1 MSSETVQCNVEHYS
15 VLGVNYVL
23 GLLTAIGVLEAYRL
37 TNQRL
42 YLAME
47 GLVALHFISVSFAM
61 AGCIVDSFTIYR
73 ISTVLGYFEM
83 ALFET
88 LVIYRFNV
96 FSQLVSTNVSF
107 LVVVGVLYWLVA
119 LTTVTSFLLGYRD
132 VFDVVNFMFAPM
144 SVVIELTTGVLSL
157 TVVLSAFRNVEQY
170 IVADPKLAGIIISR
184 SKRVVFLLVTMVLLI
199 VAMTVNSTLFG
210 AGSSLTSAINSALMM
225 LIGMSSVT
233 IYYYIV
239 EIIKFKAQVMTT
251 PKGKKAEPG
260 TGA

>member
-1 MSSETVQCNVEHYS
+1 MSEIVQCGVTHYS
-15 VLGVNYVL
+15 VLGVNYL
-23 GLLTAIGVLEAYRL
+23 FGLLTAIGVLEAYRH

-42 YLAME
+42 YLVME
-47 GLVALHFISVSFAM
+47 GLAALHFISVSFAVT
-61 AGCIVDSFTIYR
+61 GCILDSFTIYR
-73 ISTVLGYFEM
+73 ISTVIGYFEM

-96 FSQLVSTNVSF
+96 FSQLVSTNVKF
-107 LVVVGVLYWLVA
+107 LIVVGVLYWLVV
-119 LTTVTSFLLGYRD
+119 LTTVISFLLGYRD

-157 TVVLSAFRNVEQY
+157 SVVLSAFRNVEQY
-170 IVADPKLAGIIISR
+170 IVADPKLAGRIISR
-184 SKRVVFLLVTMVLLI
+184 SKRVVILLVLMVSLI
-199 VAMTVNSTLFG
+199 AAMTINSTLYG

-239 EIIKFKAQVMTT
+239 EIIKFKAQVLAT
-251 PKGKKAEPG
+251 PKPRNGDS
-260 TGA
+260 